1 MNGAEQALWVGCECC
16 GLPALLPAPLS
27 PRADA
32 APARCT
38 RCGEVLHAVKPH
50 SLQRTWAL
58 LLAAAVLY
66 VPANVLPVMST
77 TQTFR
82 NSPHTL
88 IGGIFELWHDHAY
101 ALSVIVF
108 LASIVVPLMKIGA
121 LALLAYTVQFKPD
134 WRRIERAKIY
144 GLIEAVGHWSMLDVY
159 VVLLLA
165 GMVRFGNV
173 ASATAEPGL
182 LAFAG
187 VVVLTMLATHT
198 FDSRLIWR
206 NAPTAHA

>member
-1 MNGAEQALWVGCECC
+1 MAETLPSPKITRFRRTRLSLVWLVPVVAL
-16 GLPALLPAPLS
+16 
-27 PRADA
+27 
-32 APARCT
+32 
-38 RCGEVLHAVKPH
+38 
-50 SLQRTWAL
+50 
-58 LLAAAVLY
+58 
-66 VPANVLPVMST
+66 
-77 TQTFR
+77 
-82 NSPHTL
+82 L

-144 GLIEAVGHWSMLDVY
+144 GLIQAVGHWSMLDVY

-206 NAPTAHA
+206 NAPTAHG